1 MKNKLGSSS
10 HQLTAAALMTALGL
24 VLPYATA
31 HMFGVPGTV
40 LLPMHLPILLCGLLC
55 GPKYGV
61 LCAIVTPVISSVLT
75 GMPPAYPMLP
85 IMLATLIGFALV
97 GGLAYRHFRLPIY
110 PSLILAMI
118 CGWGFYALA
127 FQALFLAGGGNLRA
141 LTVTAALA
149 AGVPGIIAQLLL
161 VPFLVKRL
169 EKYLRIPKALPVE
182 KSGQVITTV
191 QTIQKDE
198 EKLSLIETKI
208 ETNKLAEEKRGADM
222 DEKAR
227 ILGVEPELL
236 AEACKMIKAE
246 GTSCVMIKEGS
257 IIHTAD
263 GRGVAPLLAIYEK
276 EREKLA
282 ASCVVDRII
291 GKAAAMI
298 LVLGGAKSVYG
309 EIMSKA
315 AREYL
320 ESRDIPCQYGLCV
333 DVITGRSGTG
343 ICPIESSVLSID
355 DPAEGF
361 EALTKRLAELRKAM

>member
-110 PSLILAMI
+110 PSLLLAMI
-118 CGWGFYALA
+118 CGWGLYALA

-169 EKYLRIPKALPVE
+169 EKYLRTSKALPAE
-182 KSGQVITTV
+182 KNGQVITTA
-191 QTIQKDE
+191 QTVQKDT
-198 EKLSLIETKI
+198 EKLSLM

-236 AEACKMIKAE
+236 TEACKMIKEE
-246 GTSCVMIKEGS
+246 GTSCVIIKEGS
-257 IIHTAD
+257 IVYTAD
-263 GRGVAPLLAIYEK
+263 GRGVAPLLTIYEK
-276 EREKLA
+276 EKLA

-320 ESRDIPCQYGLCV
+320 EARDIPCQYGLCV
-333 DVITGRSGTG
+333 DVITGRTGTG

>member
-1 MKNKLGSSS
+1 MKMKNNLGSSS
-10 HQLTAAALMTALGL
+10 RQLTAAALMTALGL
-24 VLPYATA
+24 VLPYATS

-61 LCAIVTPVISSVLT
+61 LCAIVTPVVSSVLT

-85 IMLATLIGFALV
+85 IMLATLIGFGLV
-97 GGLAYRHFRLPIY
+97 GGLTYRHFRLPLY

-118 CGWGFYALA
+118 CGWGLYALT

-141 LTVTAALA
+141 LTATGALA
-149 AGVPGIIAQLLL
+149 AGLPGIVAQLLL

-169 EKYLRIPKALPVE
+169 EKHFGTAIVLPAENNDKAI
-182 KSGQVITTV
+182 QA
-191 QTIQKDE
+191 IQKDK
-198 EKLSLIETKI
+198 EKLSLMEN
-208 ETNKLAEEKRGADM
+208 NKLAEEKRGTAM
-222 DEKAR
+222 DEKAKT
-227 ILGVEPELL
+227 LGVAPELL
-236 AEACKMIKAE
+236 AEAWNMIKSE
-246 GTSCVMIKEGS
+246 GTSCVIIKEGS

-298 LVLGGAKSVYG
+298 LVLGGIQSVYG
-309 EIMSKA
+309 EVMSKA

-320 ESRDIPCQYGLCV
+320 EARGIPCQYGLCV
-333 DVITGRSGTG
+333 DVITGRTGTG
-343 ICPIESSVLSID
+343 ICPIESSVLEID
-355 DPAEGF
+355 DPAEGL
-361 EALTKRLAELRKAM
+361 EALTQRLAELRKAM